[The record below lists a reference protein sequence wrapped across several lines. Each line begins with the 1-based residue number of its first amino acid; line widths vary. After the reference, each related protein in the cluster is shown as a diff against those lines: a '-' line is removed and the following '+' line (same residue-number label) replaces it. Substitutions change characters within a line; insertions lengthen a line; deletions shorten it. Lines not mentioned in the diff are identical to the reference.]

1 MNRFSP
7 ASLGLALPQKDWPLL
22 SILAGVVTV
31 LVIAGVAW
39 PPYSA
44 AAAVVIVPA
53 FAILVGRPDWAFA
66 LFFAVETLFSEDI
79 LLITEQ
85 LEQTIYRIPL
95 PYIGLNCF
103 EVVLVVLIAAA
114 LLQRRGVILGTPLD
128 FSLFLF
134 GLACLSGLV
143 TCLVL
148 YHDPSRI
155 FEPRRLLHFFVA
167 YYLTVNLIRSRESL
181 HFFLVVFFTA
191 VCLKA
196 IQGVFLFTGG
206 AGLLIKWKIRAI
218 FTGWE
223 DSLCFVTFLMMLGT
237 FWIER
242 TAISGK
248 RWFILLIPAVAFSF
262 LFSYKRAYYLSILT
276 GGAALFWLQ
285 GGKSRLRLIRIA
297 VVGMVGMIL
306 LITLA
311 GQWHAIALRID
322 SILHPTQESSAN
334 YRLVEW
340 RNALI
345 SIRSHPFFGIGLGGV
360 MPMEIWLSRTNLL
373 GVHNTFLWVTVKMG
387 VLGLFTLLLLHFVF
401 LQHLFRQNTSLRD
414 PFLRTVS
421 RGVTCS
427 FIAFATAEMFAP
439 MFTQMRTATWL
450 GIIFGMGM
458 ILMEL
463 DRRTTYPP
471 SE

>member
-1 MNRFSP
+1 MNRFNLASGGLTSP
-7 ASLGLALPQKDWPLL
+7 RNDRLL
-22 SILAGVVTV
+22 VLLMGGVVTI
-31 LVIAGVAW
+31 LSIAGVAW

-44 AAAVVIVPA
+44 LAAVAIIPA
-53 FAILVGRPDWAFA
+53 FCISIGRPDWAFA

-103 EVVLVVLIAAA
+103 EVALVILIAAA
-114 LLQRRGVILGTPLD
+114 LLQRRGVILGTALD
-128 FSLFLF
+128 FSLLLF
-134 GLACLSGLV
+134 GLACLSGFI

-148 YHDPSRI
+148 YHDPSRV
-155 FEPRRLLHFFVA
+155 FEPRRLLHFFAA
-167 YYLTVNLIRSRESL
+167 YFLTVNLIRNKESL
-181 HFFLVVFFTA
+181 HFFLAVFFIA

-196 IQGVFLFTGG
+196 LQGIFLFTGG

-223 DSLCFVTFLMMLGT
+223 DSLCFVTFLMMVGT

-242 TAISGK
+242 TAIAGK
-248 RWFILLIPAVAFSF
+248 RWFILLIPAVVFSF
-262 LFSYKRAYYLSILT
+262 LFSYKRAYYLAILT
-276 GGAALFWLQ
+276 GSASLFWMQ
-285 GGKSRLRLIRIA
+285 GGKSRFRLICIA
-297 VVGMVGMIL
+297 LAGALLMVL
-306 LITLA
+306 LITA
-311 GQWHAIALRID
+311 TGQWHAIGMRIE
-322 SILHPTQESSAN
+322 SILNPTQESSAN

-340 RNALI
+340 RNAAI
-345 SIRSHPFFGIGLGGV
+345 SIRTHPLFGIGLGGI

-387 VLGLFTLLLLHFVF
+387 ALGLFSLLLIHFVF
-401 LQHLFRQNTSLRD
+401 LRRLIHQNAFLRD

-421 RGVTCS
+421 RGITCS

-450 GIIFGMGM
+450 GIILGLGMA
-458 ILMEL
+458 LARL
-463 DRRTTYPP
+463 DRETIR
-471 SE
+471 SHSG